1 VNGPYAHSR
10 NDGGVRQEL
19 MDHLEAVAGLC
30 KQHAEVFGAGE
41 LGRAAGLWH
50 DLGKYHPEFQRY
62 LLEAEAGERAAGTG
76 PDHKGAGTIHAAGLL
91 QLLTFP
97 IAGHH
102 GGLFDLAALTSRMEA
117 WRGEARIVEALRRAP
132 DRVKHPGVEL
142 RPPPFVQTALEG
154 EFFVRML
161 FSALVDADYLDT
173 ERHFQFDRSG
183 LRERDGTLAE
193 LWEHFHRHHQTLHRR
208 DDEVS
213 RIREEVYAACIG
225 AADLPTGLFRLSVP
239 TGGGKTLSV
248 MAFALRHAMMHG
260 LRRIIMAVPYTTITE
275 QTATVYREAFG
286 VAGAVL
292 EHHSALDPSD
302 ADGQTQ
308 DSLWGRLAAE
318 NWDAPII
325 VTTTVQLFESL
336 LARSTSKCR
345 RIHRIAGSVIVLD
358 EAQALPPHLLAPIM
372 DTVRELTAHYGVSV
386 VLCTATQPSLDD
398 APGFRGLPGI
408 REIAPDPPRLFQ
420 VLRRVDY
427 VLPEPGDSWSWAR
440 AAQEMRTE
448 EQALSIT
455 NTIRDALA
463 LLDAL
468 SDPDAFHLSTLLCGA
483 HRRKVLSKVRT
494 RLKQGEPCRLVST
507 QVVEAGVDLDFP
519 LVLRAVGP
527 LDRIVQA
534 AGRCNREGLLPA
546 GRVVLF
552 RPAEGTLPTGPY
564 RTATDKTVLLL
575 QDPEADLHDPQT
587 YTRFF
592 RQLYEDLDLDEE
604 NIQELRGSF
613 RYEEVDRRF
622 RMIRDDTTS
631 VVVGYDQEATR
642 LLERARSA
650 QQLSRGLLRALQP
663 YLVSLRS
670 QRLADYE
677 RKGLVEEV
685 REGLK
690 HWVGKYDDQRGL
702 VAESELLIV

>member
-1 VNGPYAHSR
+1 
-10 NDGGVRQEL
+10 
-19 MDHLEAVAGLC
+19 
-30 KQHAEVFGAGE
+30 
-41 LGRAAGLWH
+41 
-50 DLGKYHPEFQRY
+50 
-62 LLEAEAGERAAGTG
+62 
-76 PDHKGAGTIHAAGLL
+76 
-91 QLLTFP
+91 
-97 IAGHH
+97 
-102 GGLFDLAALTSRMEA
+102 MET
-117 WRGEARIVEALRRAP
+117 WLGEARIAEALRLAP
-132 DRVKHPGVEL
+132 NCVTHPGVEL
-142 RPPPFVQTALEG
+142 RPPSFVQTELEA

-173 ERHFQFDRSG
+173 ERHFQVDRSG

-193 LWEHFHRHHQTLHRR
+193 LWEQFQHYHRTLHRR

-213 RIREEVYAACIG
+213 RVREEVYAACVE
-225 AADLPTGLFRLSVP
+225 AAELPPGLFRLSVP

-275 QTATVYREAFG
+275 QTAAIYREAFG
-286 VAGAVL
+286 ASGAVL
-292 EHHSALDPSD
+292 EHHSALEHRDI
-302 ADGQTQ
+302 DGQTR

-336 LARSTSKCR
+336 MARSTSKCR
-345 RIHRIAGSVIVLD
+345 RIHRIAGSVVVLD
-358 EAQALPPHLLAPIM
+358 EVQALPPHLLAPIM
-372 DTVRELTAHYGVSV
+372 DALRQLTANYGVSV
-386 VLCTATQPSLDD
+386 VLCTATQPSLDE

-408 REIAPDPPRLFQ
+408 REIAPDPPRLFRALQ
-420 VLRRVDY
+420 RVDY
-427 VLPEPGDSWSWAR
+427 ELPERGVPWTWTR

-448 EQALSIT
+448 EQALAIT
-455 NTIRDALA
+455 NTIRDALG

-468 SDPDAFHLSTLLCGA
+468 NDPGAFHLSTLLCGA
-483 HRRKVLSKVRT
+483 HRRKVLSEVRA
-494 RLKQGEPCRLVST
+494 RLKRGEPCRLVST

-534 AGRCNREGLLPA
+534 AGRCNREGLLAA

-552 RPAEGTLPTGPY
+552 RPAEGGLPTDSY
-564 RTATDKTVLLL
+564 RTATDLTALLL
-575 QDPEADLHDPQT
+575 QDSDVDLHDPQT
-587 YTRFF
+587 YARFF
-592 RQLYEDLDLDEE
+592 RRLYADLDLDEE
-604 NIQELRGSF
+604 SIQELRGSF

-631 VVVGYDQEATR
+631 VVVGYDQEAIR

-670 QRLADYE
+670 QQLANYE
-677 RKGLVEEV
+677 RRGLVEEV

-690 HWVGKYDDQRGL
+690 RWVGKYDDQRGL